1 MEDITRRPAEAGES
15 DPLLASL
22 ADESKRLSTA
32 LYTRS
37 GVYLIIGVLV
47 AFSGLGFFYLQTLS
61 LPDGD
66 SLLSQF
72 SALAPRFGILFF
84 IELIAFFFLRQYKAA
99 MEEFRYYEAI
109 KRQREETLALVAM
122 LKRRKSDV
130 NLLDLVKQGVFY
142 SSAGKLAA
150 GETTEVLESKKLTKD
165 EMAVFE
171 KIIEVL
177 GRTR

>member
-1 MEDITRRPAEAGES
+1 MDLRRATRKAVRALWLLGLAVAFRGSGGHHPEPAEAGES

-66 SLLSQF
+66 SLLS
-72 SALAPRFGILFF
+72 PILG
-84 IELIAFFFLRQYKAA
+84 AC
-99 MEEFRYYEAI
+99 
-109 KRQREETLALVAM
+109 
-122 LKRRKSDV
+122 S
-130 NLLDLVKQGVFY
+130 
-142 SSAGKLAA
+142 
-150 GETTEVLESKKLTKD
+150 
-165 EMAVFE
+165 
-171 KIIEVL
+171 
-177 GRTR
+177 